1 MCRYD
6 CEAYLFATI
15 KNLYKIKAES
25 HVSFLLPSFSFRK
38 EKRGGWMEKRI
49 ITVSELNEYLKML
62 FEYDEVLRNIYIKGE
77 ISNFTNHY
85 KTGHFY
91 FSLKDAGGTVRAVM
105 FRSSASKLK
114 FMPENGMRV
123 ILGGRVSV
131 FPRDG
136 QYQIY
141 AETMEPDGVGA
152 LYIAYEQLKAKLE
165 KEGLFAEFRKKPLP
179 NMPKRI
185 GIVTSPTGAAI
196 RDMIHILGRRF
207 PAAEIVLYPALVQ
220 GEAAPASI
228 IRGIQ
233 YFNAK
238 RDVDVLIVGRGGGS
252 IEDLWAFNNENLVR
266 TVAASEI
273 PVISAVG
280 HETDFTLCDFAADRR
295 APTPS
300 AAAEIAVPDME
311 ELLYRAK
318 RMEQRLSLA
327 VSQTI
332 KTNREHLKRLS
343 SARSMTSPMNV
354 IDDKRMTLAMEE
366 QKLSGRMET
375 LLAKKRAGFIRD
387 TAKLDAMNPLAVISR
402 GYSAVFDENGTLI
415 KSVSQTKEGNALS
428 FMLTD
433 GKIHA
438 EVKKIEENRNGET

>member
-1 MCRYD
+1 MQR
-6 CEAYLFATI
+6 
-15 KNLYKIKAES
+15 
-25 HVSFLLPSFSFRK
+25 
-38 EKRGGWMEKRI
+38 RI

-62 FEYDEVLRNIYIKGE
+62 FEYDEILRNVYVKGE

-91 FSLKDAGGTVRAVM
+91 FSLKDAGGAVKAVM
-105 FRSSASKLK
+105 FRSSAAKLK

-141 AETMEPDGVGA
+141 AETMEPDGIGS

-179 NMPKRI
+179 KMPKRI

-233 YFNAK
+233 YFNSK
-238 RDVDVLIVGRGGGS
+238 KDVDILIVGRGGGS

-266 TVAASEI
+266 TIAASEI

-280 HETDFTLCDFAADRR
+280 HETDFTLCDFVADMR

-300 AAAEIAVPDME
+300 AAAEIAVPDTA
-311 ELLYRAK
+311 ELLHRVS
-318 RMEQRLSLA
+318 RTQERLSLA
-327 VSQTI
+327 VFRNI
-332 KTNREHLKRLS
+332 EANRAHLKRLA

-354 IDDKRMTLAMEE
+354 IDDKRMALAMEE
-366 QKLSGRMET
+366 QRLAGRMEA
-375 LLAKKRAGFIRD
+375 LIAKKRAGFIRD
-387 TAKLDAMNPLAVISR
+387 TAKLDALNPLAVIAR
-402 GYSAVFDENGTLI
+402 GYSAIFDENGALI
-415 KSVSQTKEGNALS
+415 KSVSQTKEGDALS
-428 FMLTD
+428 FMVTD
-433 GKIHA
+433 GKIRA
-438 EVKKIEENRNGET
+438 EVKELEPNQNGET

>member
-1 MCRYD
+1 MQR
-6 CEAYLFATI
+6 
-15 KNLYKIKAES
+15 
-25 HVSFLLPSFSFRK
+25 
-38 EKRGGWMEKRI
+38 RI

-62 FEYDEVLRNIYIKGE
+62 FEYDEILRNVYVKGE

-91 FSLKDAGGTVRAVM
+91 FSLKDAGGAVKAVM
-105 FRSSASKLK
+105 FRSSAAKLK

-141 AETMEPDGVGA
+141 AETMEPDGIGS

-179 NMPKRI
+179 KMPKRI

-233 YFNAK
+233 YFNSK
-238 RDVDVLIVGRGGGS
+238 KDVDVLIVGRGGGS

-266 TVAASEI
+266 LRPRRRQRSPCPI
-273 PVISAVG
+273 P
-280 HETDFTLCDFAADRR
+280 
-295 APTPS
+295 
-300 AAAEIAVPDME
+300 
-311 ELLYRAK
+311 
-318 RMEQRLSLA
+318 Q
-327 VSQTI
+327 
-332 KTNREHLKRLS
+332 S
-343 SARSMTSPMNV
+343 SC
-354 IDDKRMTLAMEE
+354 
-366 QKLSGRMET
+366 
-375 LLAKKRAGFIRD
+375 
-387 TAKLDAMNPLAVISR
+387 TA
-402 GYSAVFDENGTLI
+402 
-415 KSVSQTKEGNALS
+415 
-428 FMLTD
+428 
-433 GKIHA
+433 
-438 EVKKIEENRNGET
+438 